1 MNDAFHDKWMQAP
14 LSRLVARIAE
24 LAEVDQVLRLERRD
38 LDAIVHARL
47 GNIAQEQRVAAGK
60 QTGTVRFEADG
71 FTVIA
76 ELPKRT
82 DYDQKQLAAAVEA
95 LKKWGENPTD
105 YVSFEIKVSEAKYQ
119 AWPPAVR
126 ALFEPARTVKTGK
139 PSYQFQP
146 GGVAVNVSVA
156 ATHLTEGAQ

>member
-1 MNDAFHDKWMQAP
+1 MNTAFHATWAQVP

-24 LAEVDQVLRLERRD
+24 ITEVDQVLRIERRE
-38 LDAIVHARL
+38 LEAIVHERL
-47 GNIAQEQRVAAGK
+47 GSMAQAQRAAAGK
-60 QTGTVRFEADG
+60 QTGTVRFDSDG
-71 FTVIA
+71 YTVIA
-76 ELPKRT
+76 DLPKRT
-82 DYDQKQLAAAVEA
+82 EYDQTKLAAAVEA
-95 LKKWGENPTD
+95 LRKWGENPAD

-146 GGVAVNVSVA
+146 SGVASHASVDSA
-156 ATHLTEGAQ
+156 HLTPGAP

>member
-1 MNDAFHDKWMQAP
+1 MNTAFHATWAQAP

-38 LDAIVHARL
+38 LEAIVHERL
-47 GNIAQEQRVAAGK
+47 GNIAQEQRTAVGK

-76 ELPKRT
+76 DLPKRT

-95 LKKWGENPTD
+95 LKKWGENPAD

-146 GGVAVNVSVA
+146 SGVASHVA
-156 ATHLTEGAQ
+156 VDSAHLTQGAQ